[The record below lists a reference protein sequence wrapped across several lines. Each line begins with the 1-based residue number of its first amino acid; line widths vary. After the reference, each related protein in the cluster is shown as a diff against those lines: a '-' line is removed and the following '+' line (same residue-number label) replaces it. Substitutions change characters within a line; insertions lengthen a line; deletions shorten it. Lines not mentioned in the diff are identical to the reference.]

1 MRITRSIAYANT
13 MILAGSLAAAV
24 VVGARP
30 PLADERGHWLLFP
43 VALVFAAP
51 AITLAGTAWSGWLA
65 RHDPRPRGLWS
76 RALFTLGI
84 VLGLMESLWILAVV
98 LGIGANA

>member
-1 MRITRSIAYANT
+1 MRITRSVAYANT

-24 VVGARP
+24 VVGAP
-30 PLADERGHWLLFP
+30 LPLADERGHWLLLP
-43 VALVFAAP
+43 VALVFASP

-65 RHDPRPRGLWS
+65 LHDPRPRGFWS

-84 VLGLMESLWILAVV
+84 LLGLMETLWILGVV